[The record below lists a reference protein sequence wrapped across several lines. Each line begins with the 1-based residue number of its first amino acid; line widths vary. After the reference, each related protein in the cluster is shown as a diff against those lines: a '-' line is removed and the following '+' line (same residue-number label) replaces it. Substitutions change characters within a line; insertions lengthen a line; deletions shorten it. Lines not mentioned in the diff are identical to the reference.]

1 MSLHV
6 GDIVKV
12 STGTWGIILASSQ
25 DNIQVVLGYYPRS
38 DTFLTFTASVSVKQH
53 IRAEGTTEERK
64 DLVKVLTAF
73 DEDRSW

>member
-1 MSLHV
+1 MILHV

-25 DNIQVVLGYYPRS
+25 DNIQVVLGYYPKS
-38 DTFLTFTASVSVKQH
+38 NTFSTFTATLNVKEH
-53 IRAEGTTEERK
+53 IIAEGTTEEKK

-73 DEDRSW
+73 E